1 MSEETTVIVLSE
13 KHIAQI
19 INGEEL
25 SFKVDGK
32 EIKVRQSYLKD
43 IAADILNRKI
53 RVMNTASNTFEY

>member
-13 KHIAQI
+13 KHITQI

>member
-13 KHIAQI
+13 NQIARL

-25 SFKVDGK
+25 SFKVEGK

-43 IAADILNRKI
+43 IAADILNRKN
-53 RVMNTASNTFEY
+53 RVMNTAQNTFEY

>member
-13 KHIAQI
+13 NQIAQP

-25 SFKVDGK
+25 SFKVEGK

-43 IAADILNRKI
+43 IAADTLNRKY
-53 RVMNTASNTFEY
+53 RVMNTA